1 MTLLPYC
8 LQYKNQVKMN
18 NHNMITLAIEFNFHE
33 SFMNSFIDFR
43 TWFTRRISKTRW
55 SCRGQIWVCKF
66 GLTIDRAWSSQE
78 ETGNVYFLFV
88 WIPQYVF
95 VSIFIEKY
103 SQMKSIKLQAE
114 WVYHYESEVQ
124 NIHVELQ
131 SLKDIALSL
140 PRKCWNTIRLE
151 P

>member
-1 MTLLPYC
+1 MIHSLISEPGLLEE
-8 LQYKNQVKMN
+8 LARRVEAAEAKFESANLDLRLTELEAAKKRQVT
-18 NHNMITLAIEFNFHE
+18 HT
-33 SFMNSFIDFR
+33 
-43 TWFTRRISKTRW
+43 
-55 SCRGQIWVCKF
+55 
-66 GLTIDRAWSSQE
+66 
-78 ETGNVYFLFV
+78 YFL
-88 WIPQYVF
+88 Y
-95 VSIFIEKY
+95 SICKLKLIEKY
-103 SQMKSIKLQAE
+103 FQMKSIKLQAE